1 MYFKVYTQDQT
12 HLFSLM
18 PQVFQTT
25 PKLQIKLLVIY
36 LREIHSNQVPLK
48 FWDLDGL
55 KTQRNFMETLVL
67 ALEDAI

>member
-1 MYFKVYTQDQT
+1 MYFKVYTQDQM

-18 PQVFQTT
+18 LQVFQTT

-55 KTQRNFMETLVL
+55 KTQRNFMETLEL
-67 ALEDAI
+67 PLEDVI

>member
-18 PQVFQTT
+18 LQVFQTT

-36 LREIHSNQVPLK
+36 LREIHLNQVPLK

-55 KTQRNFMETLVL
+55 KTQRNFMETLEL
-67 ALEDAI
+67 PLEDAI

>member
-18 PQVFQTT
+18 LQVFQTT

-55 KTQRNFMETLVL
+55 KTQRNFMETLEL